1 MAGGLKGI
9 GGGNAG
15 GPKKSTRTPRPI
27 KPPGVYVNGKAV
39 AKAVRQGTVAPATA
53 PPPPPQQ
60 ASLGIEPDALE
71 EFKALAAAGGSPQ
84 YAEYLDF
91 SVATRRGL
99 EQELDTVL
107 NALDAASRRQA
118 DLHARSADPQSIAG
132 GNGYNEN
139 DATKDSGDQELL
151 ALLEARNADLE
162 TQLTQVWD
170 ELLVMDEGQ
179 KRLSR
184 GVDDAERGA
193 LAAQDRAAKEI
204 VKLRSELSG
213 YAMVVQKLT
222 SSAAYSASP
231 SPIVLTRFR
240 CALLNEPSY
249 RGILLPLLLYFL
261 CFFAKCVLWWRAAA
275 ANEFSG
281 TLNSFVAHR

>member
-1 MAGGLKGI
+1 MAEDFLAGGLKGI

-15 GPKKSTRTPRPI
+15 GPKKSTRTPRTI

-39 AKAVRQGTVAPATA
+39 AKAVRQGTAAPAPPL
-53 PPPPPQQ
+53 PPPQQQ

-107 NALDAASRRQA
+107 NALDAANRRQA
-118 DLHARSADPQSIAG
+118 DLHARSANSQSNASG
-132 GNGYNEN
+132 DGYSEN
-139 DATKDSGDQELL
+139 DAARGNGDQELL
-151 ALLEARNADLE
+151 TLLEARNADLE

-193 LAAQDRAAKEI
+193 LAAQDRASKEI
-204 VKLRSELSG
+204 AKLRSELSG
-213 YAMVVQKLT
+213 CAMIEQNH
-222 SSAAYSASP
+222 YCIP
-231 SPIVLTRFR
+231 
-240 CALLNEPSY
+240 
-249 RGILLPLLLYFL
+249 
-261 CFFAKCVLWWRAAA
+261 
-275 ANEFSG
+275 
-281 TLNSFVAHR
+281 